1 MRIVIKLNQSP
12 NNILTK
18 DAQYDAKGNLIS
30 STTDQV
36 EDFTF
41 AGYLTDNAGK
51 LINNTLGTS
60 SLELQDY
67 DKDGLLDSYER
78 EVSLTDP
85 NNADTDG
92 DTKTMETK

>member
-51 LINNTLGTS
+51 LIIH
-60 SLELQDY
+60 
-67 DKDGLLDSYER
+67 
-78 EVSLTDP
+78 
-85 NNADTDG
+85 
-92 DTKTMETK
+92 